1 MEKGTFRSRPCP
13 AEGLREWI
21 SSAKADYCFTA
32 STRVSDFWGKGNHF
46 CLSGIR
52 KDFSKSARPRG
63 YAYGIP
69 RLAENRGKQLSDKR
83 RIMMPGI
90 NDHAGCTSCS
100 PLLFFGPSASLSH
113 FPFSFAFLYMSS
125 LSAIDSVFGCFFAG
139 WIKMG
144 PLSDFVNGLRKLL

>member
-1 MEKGTFRSRPCP
+1 MEKDTFRSRPCP

-52 KDFSKSARPRG
+52 KDFSQSARPRG

-100 PLLFFGPSASLSH
+100 PLLLLSAFQPLYPTFRFPLCFFICPH
-113 FPFSFAFLYMSS
+113 FPLLIQYLAAFSL
-125 LSAIDSVFGCFFAG
+125 VG
-139 WIKMG
+139 
-144 PLSDFVNGLRKLL
+144 